1 MDYWRPL
8 SFYSRDLTLLP
19 DVIEPV
25 AGVTG
30 VGYSALECIRR
41 SDDGEVSSRVLS
53 VQDANPELAEQSEII
68 GSLRPPI
75 KGIAMDRP
83 RIMGILNVTPD
94 SFYDG
99 GHHNWVDDALVHG
112 LQMEADGADIIDI
125 GGESTRPGADVI
137 SIEEELR
144 RVIPVIERLHDQT
157 DAVISIDTRKAE
169 VMEAAVAAGASMI
182 NDVSG
187 LTFDLG
193 SLEAAAEANVPVVL
207 MHSSGTPQIMQNNP
221 VYENVLLDVYDYLNV
236 RVNAALAVGI
246 RAENLIVD
254 PGIGFG
260 KSLEHNCVLLDNLSL
275 FHGLGV
281 PVMLGCSRKSFIGAL
296 SRNEGPEGRLPGS
309 IAGVVKAAMQGVQ
322 ILRVHDVGATYQA
335 LAVLGCAGK

>member
-8 SFYSRDLTLLP
+8 SFYSRDLQLLP

-25 AGVTG
+25 AGVRG
-30 VGYSALECIRR
+30 VGYSSLERIRR
-41 SDDGEVSSRVLS
+41 SEGGQVSRS
-53 VQDANPELAEQSEII
+53 VISVSDANPELAEQTEII
-68 GSLRPPI
+68 GSLRAPVR
-75 KGIAMDRP
+75 GLTMDRP

-99 GHHNWVDDALVHG
+99 GHHNWVDDALVYG

-144 RVIPVIERLHDQT
+144 RVIPVIERLSDQT
-157 DAVISIDTRKAE
+157 DAAISIDTRKAE
-169 VMEAAVAAGASMI
+169 VMEAAVAVGATMI

-193 SLEAAAEANVPVVL
+193 SLEAAAAANVPVVL
-207 MHSSGTPQIMQNNP
+207 MHSSGIPQEMQNKLQ
-221 VYENVLLDVYDYLNV
+221 YEDVLLDVYDYLNV

-260 KSLEHNCVLLDNLSL
+260 KTLEHNCVLLDNMSL

-281 PVMLGCSRKSFIGAL
+281 PVMLGCSRKTFIGAL
-296 SRNEGPEGRLPGS
+296 SRNEEPEGRLPGS

-322 ILRVHDVGATYQA
+322 IMRVHDVAATYQA
-335 LAVLGCAGK
+335 LAVHGCVA